1 MSDERRYFLTTYTI
15 KVLSEDRHVE
25 DLSPAEV
32 AEAID
37 TGDCV
42 GITNTRS
49 EEITPKRAADLLIE
63 FGSEPGFFRLD
74 EDGNHEDNE
83 NED

>member
-49 EEITPKRAADLLIE
+49 E
-63 FGSEPGFFRLD
+63 
-74 EDGNHEDNE
+74 
-83 NED
+83 

>member
-1 MSDERRYFLTTYTI
+1 MSEPRKYFLTTYTI
-15 KVLSEDRHVE
+15 KVLSEDRDVE
-25 DLSPAEV
+25 DLLPSEV

-42 GITNTRS
+42 GITDTRS
-49 EEITPKRAADLLIE
+49 EEITPKRAANLLIE

-74 EDGNHEDNE
+74 EDGNHEDDE